1 MTSDVERIR
10 LPGATR
16 RRLAPVAA
24 ALLLVV
30 TACGGGGDTAEAPD
44 TTTSGATPDESATDG
59 ATPVVTPEDP
69 ASDGG
74 PGGADP
80 GNGDAVPGGGS
91 TEDEGTDA
99 TLELTPATTTTTT
112 PEDRAVFELLLDV
125 PPLDGFT
132 RADEVLGA
140 GPLDLDA
147 AARAEAD
154 VAAERALL
162 ETRGFERGASRAWL
176 DPAQDVVYLAIYDFT
191 DGDGAAAYLRDGIET
206 LRARGATPFDVP
218 EIEGAA
224 GFTTVEESAEGT
236 FTAHAVAFPLDDRWV
251 LALVGS
257 SGSGRTP
264 DDAQAVA
271 AAQAARLG

>member
-1 MTSDVERIR
+1 M
-10 LPGATR
+10 
-16 RRLAPVAA
+16 
-24 ALLLVV
+24 
-30 TACGGGGDTAEAPD
+30 
-44 TTTSGATPDESATDG
+44 TPDEPAVGGEDGSA
-59 ATPVVTPEDP
+59 DP
-69 ASDGG
+69 DDADVDGG
-74 PGGADP
+74 GT
-80 GNGDAVPGGGS
+80 
-91 TEDEGTDA
+91 TEDESTDA

-112 PEDRAVFELLLDV
+112 PEDQAVSELLLDA
-125 PPLDGFT
+125 PPLDGFA
-132 RADEVLGA
+132 RADDVLGT

-162 ETRGFERGASRAWL
+162 ETRNFERGASRAWL
-176 DPAQDVVYLAIYDFT
+176 DPAQDVVYLAIYDFA
-191 DGDGAAAYLRDGIET
+191 DDDGAAAYWRDGIET

-224 GFTTVEESAEGT
+224 GFTTVEESDEGT

-264 DDAQAVA
+264 DDARAVA